1 MFKKGDRVRLVRVP
15 TWHKRSGIKES
26 SLNIGDEGVI
36 NNVVSTWDHNKGVN
50 AVAGSGQLY
59 NISWGKCSDK
69 DNVGRDISV
78 EFSDVE
84 II

>member
-15 TWHKRSGIKES
+15 TWQKRSGVKES
-26 SLNIGDEGVI
+26 SLNTGDEGLI
-36 NNVVSTWDHNKGVN
+36 NNVVSTWDHTKGAN
-50 AVAGSGQLY
+50 AVKGSNQLY
-59 NISWGKCSDK
+59 NISWEKCSDR

-84 II
+84 KI